1 MTLPD
6 VGVLAGLALLDSTST
21 GTLTIPVV
29 MLLQPRVRFS
39 RVLGY
44 LTAISLFYWGLGL
57 ALTTVGTRITASP
70 GLRDALESRTAYAV
84 QLAIGVGL
92 VAGSYLV
99 DEEAQ
104 ARRRARRGDRPS
116 LTSRLMGTVLGPRA
130 RWDADIALA
139 LAAGLIEAAE
149 EHDDRTFVRRHPL
162 FKGLRGAERGRFDP
176 VRNDDG
182 IAAVVLAA
190 YVAVMVAPALLLTTG
205 RAAVGD
211 RLNEALARINA
222 FIEKHSANS
231 LAWVM
236 GILGFL
242 LAADALGTLLE

>member
-1 MTLPD
+1 MSLPD

-21 GTLTIPVV
+21 GTLTIPAV

-39 RVLGY
+39 RILGY
-44 LTAISLFYWGLGL
+44 LATISLFYWGLGL
-57 ALTTVGTRITASP
+57 ALATVGTRITASP
-70 GLRDALESRTAYAV
+70 GLQDALESRTAYAV

-104 ARRRARRGDRPS
+104 ARRRAKRGDRTS

-130 RWDADIALA
+130 RWDAVIALA
-139 LAAGLIEAAE
+139 LVAGLIEAASML
-149 EHDDRTFVRRHPL
+149 PYL
-162 FKGLRGAERGRFDP
+162 GAIGLITRAGLPA
-176 VRNDDG
+176 
-182 IAAVVLAA
+182 AAVAAVLAA

>member
-57 ALTTVGTRITASP
+57 ALATVGARITASP

-84 QLAIGVGL
+84 QLVIGVAL
-92 VAGSYLV
+92 VASSYLV

-104 ARRRARRGDRPS
+104 TRRRARRGDRPS
-116 LTSRLMGTVLGPRA
+116 LTSRMMGTVLGPRA
-130 RWDADIALA
+130 RWDAVVVLA
-139 LAAGLIEAAE
+139 LVAGLIEAASMLPYLGAIGLITRAGLPARGAGGICRG
-149 EHDDRTFVRRHPL
+149 HGGPRAAPDDRTGRRRRP
-162 FKGLRGAERGRFDP
+162 P
-176 VRNDDG
+176 Q
-182 IAAVVLAA
+182 
-190 YVAVMVAPALLLTTG
+190 
-205 RAAVGD
+205 
-211 RLNEALARINA
+211 
-222 FIEKHSANS
+222 
-231 LAWVM
+231 
-236 GILGFL
+236 
-242 LAADALGTLLE
+242 

>member
-1 MTLPD
+1 MSLPD

-21 GTLTIPVV
+21 GTLTIPAV

-39 RVLGY
+39 RILGY
-44 LTAISLFYWGLGL
+44 LATISLFYWGLGL
-57 ALTTVGTRITASP
+57 ALATVGTRITASP
-70 GLRDALESRTAYAV
+70 GLQDALESRTAYAV

-104 ARRRARRGDRPS
+104 ARRRAKRGDRTS

-130 RWDADIALA
+130 RWDAVIALA
-139 LAAGLIEAAE
+139 LVAGLIEAASML
-149 EHDDRTFVRRHPL
+149 PYL
-162 FKGLRGAERGRFDP
+162 GAIGLITRAGPPAT
-176 VRNDDG
+176 
-182 IAAVVLAA
+182 AVATVLAA
-190 YVAVMVAPALLLTTG
+190 YVAIMAAPALLLTTG

-211 RLNEALARINA
+211 RLNGTLARINA

-242 LAADALGTLLE
+242 LAADALGTLLK

>member
-21 GTLTIPVV
+21 GTLTIPAV

-57 ALTTVGTRITASP
+57 ALATRITASP
-70 GLRDALESRTAYAV
+70 GLQDALESRTAYAV
-84 QLAIGVGL
+84 QLVIGVGL
-92 VAGSYLV
+92 VTGSYLV

-116 LTSRLMGTVLGPRA
+116 LTSRMMSTVLGPRA
-130 RWDADIALA
+130 RWDAVVVLA
-139 LAAGLIEAAE
+139 LVAGLIEAASML
-149 EHDDRTFVRRHPL
+149 PYL
-162 FKGLRGAERGRFDP
+162 GAIGLITRAGLPA
-176 VRNDDG
+176 
-182 IAAVVLAA
+182 AAVAAVLAA
-190 YVAVMVAPALLLTTG
+190 YVAVMAAPALLLTTG

-242 LAADALGTLLE
+242 LAADALGAFLE